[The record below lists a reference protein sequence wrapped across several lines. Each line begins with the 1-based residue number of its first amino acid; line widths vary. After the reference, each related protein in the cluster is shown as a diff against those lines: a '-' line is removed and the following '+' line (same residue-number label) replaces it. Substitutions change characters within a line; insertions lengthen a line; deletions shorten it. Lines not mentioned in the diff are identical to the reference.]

1 MIDLLLEFLSH
12 YGTKEFEGPTSNPDI
27 KAMADELGFNMEDDS
42 TLSWCSLALNYYAKK
57 CGYEYTNSLAARSW
71 LKSSIL
77 VLKPSLGDVIVLWRE
92 SPSSWKGHVG
102 LFISWDDKKIWL
114 LGGNTNNMIS
124 IASFSRERV
133 LGIRQLKK
141 IRP

>member
-1 MIDLLLEFLSH
+1 MTDLLLEFLSH
-12 YGTKEFEGPTSNPDI
+12 YGVREFEGPSSNPEI
-27 KAMADELGFNMEDDS
+27 TEMADDLGFDMQDDS

-71 LKSSIL
+71 LKTSIV
-77 VLKPSLGDVIVLWRE
+77 VLKPSLGDIVVLWRE

-102 LFISWDDKKIWL
+102 LFVAWDETKIWL

-124 IASFSRERV
+124 IAPYPRERV
-133 LGIRQLKK
+133 LGVRQLKR
-141 IRP
+141 IDQ